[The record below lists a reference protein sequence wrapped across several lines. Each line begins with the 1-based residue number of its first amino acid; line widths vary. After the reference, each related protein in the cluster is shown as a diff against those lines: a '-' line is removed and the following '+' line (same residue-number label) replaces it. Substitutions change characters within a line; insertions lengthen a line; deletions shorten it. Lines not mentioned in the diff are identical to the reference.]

1 MQGQTEEGV
10 YHAQMDRAWAA
21 SAAQSRV
28 PGIPMKLWGQ
38 QVEPITYKL
47 GTDEITRSSSCL
59 IPYH

>member
-10 YHAQMDRAWAA
+10 YHAHMDRAWAA

-28 PGIPMKLWGQ
+28 PGIPMKLGGQ

-47 GTDEITRSSSCL
+47 GTDEITR
-59 IPYH
+59 I